1 MGDTGMTVASWRAD
15 AQGNDRNRFLLAA
28 ACLTASA
35 RREQRARGF
44 FTDRF
49 RCERGVR
56 LQRRVARSGVGLRQ
70 RSLCSGGE
78 ATLHQVEVDPA
89 RWTLDA
95 VRVAPTTAPAVARD
109 SDAAFAINANFFDPD
124 RKPLGVVVSR
134 GEVIQ
139 RPHPV
144 SWQSIFYTTSKSK
157 AAIVLPEQ
165 WATVRDDAAMA
176 VQAGPRLVAEGR
188 ATGAT
193 RGNASLRSGVCLTA
207 DGRVVFFVTTMR
219 RLYDVD
225 EMTAL
230 AVRSEDRGGLG
241 CATHALRRR
250 PSARCTWLAPPSAWK
265 AIASGLRRGAAARTL
280 TRSASGCSGVTLLS
294 SRSWTNRR
302 RK

>member
-1 MGDTGMTVASWRAD
+1 MLRA
-15 AQGNDRNRFLLAA
+15 ATAIVLLLAV
-28 ACLTASA
+28 ACADGERPTGTESSGDSSQTASRA
-35 RREQRARGF
+35 SAESVCNGGWREV
-44 FTDRF
+44 
-49 RCERGVR
+49 EP
-56 LQRRVARSGVGLRQ
+56 GLRQ

-95 VRVAPTTAPAVARD
+95 VRVAPATAPAVARD
-109 SDAAFAINANFFDPD
+109 SDAAFAINANFFDPN

-165 WATVRDDAAMA
+165 WTTVRDDAAMA
-176 VQAGPRLVAEGR
+176 VQAGPRLVVEGR

-207 DGRVVFFVTTMR
+207 DDRVVFFVTTMR

-230 AVRSEDRGGLG
+230 AVRGEDRGGLG
-241 CATHALRRR
+241 CRDAMLFDGG
-250 PSARCTWLAPPSAWK
+250 PSAQMHVAGTGISIEGDRVPVF
-265 AIASGLRRGAAARTL
+265 IVARP
-280 TRSASGCSGVTLLS
+280 R
-294 SRSWTNRR
+294 
-302 RK
+302 